1 MATKTPTSE
10 RRLAALEILN
20 AAPSGHFA
28 KDIAAAMD
36 MDPKACARMLFGM
49 KVAGQVR
56 NVTEGTQRCSIRVRY
71 FVPQH
76 EATAMQAH
84 EAGRGVTWGVGRATS
99 QAQRLAGF
107 DSQGEVLSK
116 DLKARLRAGG
126 DAIVTSKTKI
136 TVVPTKL
143 DPRFVVDQPE
153 RFFSRPEYRPDFIG
167 ADRWSAKAFG
177 GGAR

>member
-1 MATKTPTSE
+1 
-10 RRLAALEILN
+10 
-20 AAPSGHFA
+20 
-28 KDIAAAMD
+28 
-36 MDPKACARMLFGM
+36 MLFGM

-56 NVTEGTQRCSIRVRY
+56 SVSEGTQRCSIRVRY

-76 EATAMQAH
+76 EATAMQVH

-107 DSQGEVLSK
+107 DAQGEAMRK
-116 DLKARLRAGG
+116 DLNARLPAGG
-126 DAIVTSKTKI
+126 EAVITSKTKI
-136 TVVPTKL
+136 TVVPTRP
-143 DPRFVVDQPE
+143 DTRFFVDEPE
-153 RFFSRPEYRPDFIG
+153 PFFSRPEYRPDFIG

>member
-1 MATKTPTSE
+1 MAAKTPTSE

-36 MDPKACARMLFGM
+36 MDPKVCARMLFGM
-49 KVAGQVR
+49 KVAGQVK
-56 NVTEGTQRCSIRVRY
+56 NVREGGLHSSIRVRY
-71 FVPQH
+71 FTPQH

-99 QAQRLAGF
+99 QAQRMAGF
-107 DSQGEVLSK
+107 DAQGEVMHK
-116 DLKARLRAGG
+116 DLNTRLSAGG
-126 DAIVTSKTKI
+126 EAIITSKTKV
-136 TVVPTKL
+136 TVVATKP
-143 DPRFVVDQPE
+143 DPRFVVDKPE

-167 ADRWSAKAFG
+167 ADRWSAMVFG

>member
-1 MATKTPTSE
+1 MTDKTPTSA

-36 MDPKACARMLFGM
+36 MDPKVCARMLHGM
-49 KVAGQVR
+49 KIAGQVR
-56 NVTEGTQRCSIRVRY
+56 NVREGGAGSSIRVRY

-76 EATAMQAH
+76 EATAMQVH
-84 EAGRGVTWGVGRATS
+84 EAGRGVTWGLGRATS

-107 DSQGEVLSK
+107 DAQGEVMRK
-116 DLKARLRAGG
+116 DLNARLPAGG
-126 DAIVTSKTKI
+126 EAVITSKTKI
-136 TVVPTKL
+136 TVVPTRP
-143 DPRFVVDQPE
+143 DTRFVVDEPE

-167 ADRWSAKAFG
+167 ADRWSAKAFVA
-177 GGAR
+177 GAR